1 MHRGYPAGS
10 LEAVG
15 RGAPV
20 VPPVEPPGSMS
31 FELTCAGCVLP
42 VPRFRRGRCVVPPW
56 PGVLSLPRFRWLVCG
71 SSLSGRLPVPRGGFD
86 FGLDFDLD
94 VDFAL
99 DLDFGFDLPSAPL
112 LISPSGCGGEIR
124 NGADGRPFGQLCWRG
139 PGFAGVRGRTVAAR
153 CVAGV
158 YGRCAGGVRGF
169 PVPPGHRL

>member
-1 MHRGYPAGS
+1 MHRGYPAES

-56 PGVLSLPRFRWLVCG
+56 PGVLPVPRFRWLVCG

-86 FGLDFDLD
+86 LD
-94 VDFAL
+94 VDFDL

-124 NGADGRPFGQLCWRG
+124 SGADGSARRADAGRRGGGAGSGGDTGRP
-139 PGFAGVRGRTVAAR
+139 A
-153 CVAGV
+153 
-158 YGRCAGGVRGF
+158 
-169 PVPPGHRL
+169 